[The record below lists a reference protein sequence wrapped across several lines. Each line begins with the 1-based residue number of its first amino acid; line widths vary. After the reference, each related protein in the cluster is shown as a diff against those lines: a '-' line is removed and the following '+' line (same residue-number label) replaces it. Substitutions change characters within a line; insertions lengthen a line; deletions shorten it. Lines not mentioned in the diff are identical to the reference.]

1 MTRPPSLASRGCA
14 AAPRAPRNTTD
25 VHASIERSMDHRG
38 PTRPPHPQPRG
49 PTGDGTRPAASREA
63 GTRAPDSPPS
73 NETRVSSG
81 ATWPPSW
88 SAGELWALPAAIA
101 ADSFLRGHSERKD
114 WKAILVLF
122 NDIRA
127 FVAPSVAGTS
137 RTPDHLKWQWRH
149 MGSKGRYAERE
160 RTLAAVKGKF
170 AVHSVT
176 RRPRRAAVIDLA
188 KSMAME
194 QTDAV
199 RREAA
204 AVAMRKAEARR
215 ERRKLQVRARRAAC
229 AAGKGTIETSNNARS
244 KNAAITPPPPLP
256 RGPAPARRAVILP
269 PPPPPPPPVPAKFWP
284 GRLPPVEEVSFRTN
298 GSLGRREGTRFFFFR
313 ERSSSLFRFVFRE
326 RS

>member
-1 MTRPPSLASRGCA
+1 MNFLFFWFSLHFGGKRRGRRRRRRAKAAKYTSHPVSISRRRRGAMTGPPAPVARSCAS
-14 AAPRAPRNTTD
+14 
-25 VHASIERSMDHRG
+25 
-38 PTRPPHPQPRG
+38 
-49 PTGDGTRPAASREA
+49 GTK
-63 GTRAPDSPPS
+63 GHQ
-73 NETRVSSG
+73 
-81 ATWPPSW
+81 SW
-88 SAGELWALPAAIA
+88 SAGELWALLAAIA
-101 ADSFLRGHSERKD
+101 ADSFLRGHHSPSERKD
-114 WKAILVLF
+114 WQAILVLF
-122 NDIRA
+122 NDVRA
-127 FVAPSVAGTS
+127 FVDPSVAGTS
-137 RTPDHLKWQWRH
+137 RAPDHLKCQWRH
-149 MGSKGRYAERE
+149 MGSKGGHAERE
-160 RTLAAVKGKF
+160 RTIAAFKGKLADRF
-170 AVHSVT
+170 NT
-176 RRPRRAAVIDLA
+176 REEPRRADVIDLA
-188 KSMAME
+188 KSVAKE
-194 QTDAV
+194 KADSV

-204 AVAMRKAEARR
+204 AFAMRKAEARR